1 MMGNHS
7 LHARLH
13 AELAK
18 TELKAV
24 LAEEALAGDLKLTSL
39 VENTLRRARELVEQ
53 RRVLEAQVW
62 LAGITAII
70 ERRCRERVAAQQ
82 QQEQRIATLVA
93 SLGSDSPA
101 QGLGKHLSHAA
112 TLQPDVTGQILDIVE
127 RVLPGT
133 EPSKTP

>member
-1 MMGNHS
+1 MTT

-13 AELAK
+13 SKLAT

-24 LAEEALAGDLKLTSL
+24 LAEDPRLTSL

-70 ERRCRERVAAQQ
+70 ERCRRERVAAKER
-82 QQEQRIATLVA
+82 QEERIDTLVA
-93 SLGSDSPA
+93 NLGSKPPA
-101 QGLGKHLSHAA
+101 KGLGELLSHAA
-112 TLQPDVTGQILDIVE
+112 TLQPDVTGKLLDVIE
-127 RVLPGT
+127 SALMGT
-133 EPSKTP
+133 EPETSPRRRTR